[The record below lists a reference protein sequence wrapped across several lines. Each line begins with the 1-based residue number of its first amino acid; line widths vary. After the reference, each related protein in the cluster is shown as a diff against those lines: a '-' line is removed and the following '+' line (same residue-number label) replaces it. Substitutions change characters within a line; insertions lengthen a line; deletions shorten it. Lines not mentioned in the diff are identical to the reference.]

1 MRELLVS
8 LNSLEGLMLAIV
20 IFAAGIGIGAAV
32 VQINSILRRGAQD
45 AVTSNGVWLLLVVFA
60 GSATFLLWQTH
71 GNPVLP
77 AVAATLAVSSCL
89 SLLVSMNSRKLLAE
103 VAERRRQES
112 GGKPTAELL
121 GAAQVLQERLRTARQ
136 QRGKLTE

>member
-1 MRELLVS
+1 MNELLAS

-60 GSATFLLWQTH
+60 SSATFLLWQTH

-112 GGKPTAELL
+112 GDDSEASLQGV
-121 GAAQVLQERLRTARQ
+121 AQALRERLRDARR
-136 QRGKLTE
+136 QRGELGE

>member
-1 MRELLVS
+1 MRDVLALLS
-8 LNSLEGLMLAIV
+8 SLEGLMLAIV

-45 AVTSNGVWLLLVVFA
+45 AVTSNGVWLLLVIFS

-112 GGKPTAELL
+112 GGNSEASLQ
-121 GAAQVLQERLRTARQ
+121 GVAQALRERLRDARQ
-136 QRGKLTE
+136 QRGELAE

>member
-1 MRELLVS
+1 MNELLAS
-8 LNSLEGLMLAIV
+8 LNSLEGVMLAIV

-32 VQINSILRRGAQD
+32 VQVNSIFRRGAHD

-60 GSATFLLWQTH
+60 SSATFLLWQSH

-89 SLLVSMNSRKLLAE
+89 SLLVSLNSRKLLTE

-112 GGKPTAELL
+112 GGKPPAELL
-121 GAAQVLQERLRTARQ
+121 GAAQALQERLRTARQ
-136 QRGKLTE
+136 QRDKLTE